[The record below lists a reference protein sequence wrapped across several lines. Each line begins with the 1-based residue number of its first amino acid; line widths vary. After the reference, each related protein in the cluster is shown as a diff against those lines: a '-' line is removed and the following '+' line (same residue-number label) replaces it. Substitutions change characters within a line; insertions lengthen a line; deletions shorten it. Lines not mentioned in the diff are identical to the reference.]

1 MKCFETPY
9 LTVEYNSD
17 LNAVL
22 PAWRGYVQPS
32 EAKTGFEKI
41 LDIFCRFEATFILND
56 LRDHEGGFHAV
67 SNWLHDTYM
76 PAMIAA
82 GYAACANIVPL
93 ELLMHVSLNEFGD
106 KQAGVVPLRVFT
118 EMEPAQNWIQTL
130 QHEWATSH

>member
-9 LTVEYNSD
+9 LTVAYNSD

-22 PAWRGYVQPS
+22 PTWRGYVQPS

-67 SNWLHDTYM
+67 NDWLHDTYM

-93 ELLMHVSLNEFGD
+93 ELLMHVSLNEFED

-118 EMEPAQNWIQTL
+118 ETEAAKNWIRTL
-130 QHEWATSH
+130 QPEWAASH